1 MSHETETTVM
11 KTTDSQNVAAV
22 SVEVLVIGAGLGGL
36 GATAKLL
43 RAGHKDVVVLEAGED
58 VGGVWRINK
67 YPNVA
72 CDTPIDL
79 YAYSFFTGDT
89 WTTNFAPGKEI
100 QAYLKRLSDHF
111 GVTPRISFNTRV
123 VSAVWSETSNHWTV
137 TSTDGRQWIARYVV
151 WAGGLFSQPL
161 KAVSKGVETFTG
173 LSVHSTEWHEG
184 IDLKGKRVAVVG
196 GGATSIQVVP
206 YVQEHAKSLIA
217 FVRTPS
223 YVSPRP
229 DIVFAE
235 SERGTPE
242 FVARLFERRKDWF
255 ERFEVLTKTRFP
267 MNDKL
272 VGEQEAAWK
281 ELFHTQVKD
290 PHARE
295 VLTPQYRYGCKR
307 PLFSSMYYPA
317 VTQPNVTLVGR
328 GVSHVDGDCIVDAEG
343 ERYPVDV
350 IVWATGFNTVGMLNG
365 IDIRGRDGRELA
377 KEWDPVP
384 KAYFGTLAKGF
395 PNLFVIAGPNTGSP
409 GTTDIME
416 GQIDLLIGVIEE
428 AEAMGATSVEVDPHV
443 FDDFNEDMRRRGDAS
458 VLVLGNCNS
467 YYRVGGDGQ
476 VYTHWPDTM
485 ASFAT
490 RIANEGLAGVRY
502 AGQKAAA

>member
-1 MSHETETTVM
+1 MEKVVTSEKNEISRSI
-11 KTTDSQNVAAV
+11 DI
-22 SVEVLVIGAGLGGL
+22 EVLVIGAGLGGV
-36 GATAKLL
+36 GAAAKLIQ
-43 RAGHKDVVVLEAGED
+43 AGHEEITILEAGND
-58 VGGVWRINK
+58 VGGVWRTNR

-79 YAYSFFTGDT
+79 YCYSFFPGDT
-89 WTTNFAPGKEI
+89 WTTNFAPGNEI
-100 QAYLKRLSDHF
+100 QAYLRRLSAHF
-111 GVTPRISFNTRV
+111 GVTPKIHFNTRV
-123 VSAVWSETSNHWTV
+123 ASAVWMEESGCWKV
-137 TSTDGRQWIARYVV
+137 TSTAGQEWVARYLI

-161 KAVSKGVETFTG
+161 LTVAEGLETFTG
-173 LSVHSTEWHEG
+173 LSVHSTEWHDG

-196 GGATSIQVVP
+196 AGATSIQVVP
-206 YVQEHAKSLIA
+206 YAQEQAEKLIV

-229 DIVFAE
+229 DIVFSE

-242 FVARLFERRKDWF
+242 FVARLFERRKEWF
-255 ERFEVLTKTRFP
+255 DRFEVITKTRFP
-267 MNDKL
+267 MNEKL
-272 VGEQEAAWK
+272 VREQEAAWK
-281 ELFHTQVKD
+281 KVFESQVED
-290 PHARE
+290 PQKRE
-295 VLTPQYRYGCKR
+295 VLIPKYRYGCKR

-317 VTQPNVTLVGR
+317 VSQENVELVGR
-328 GVSHVDGDCIVDAEG
+328 GVSHVDGDCIVDTEG

-350 IVWATGFNTVGMLNG
+350 IIWATGFNTVGMLNG
-365 IDIRGRDGRELA
+365 IDIRGAGGRELA

-409 GTTDIME
+409 GTTDIIE
-416 GQIDLLIGVIEE
+416 AQIDLLIRVIEE
-428 AEAMGATSVEVDPHV
+428 AQSVFATSVEVYPDH
-443 FDDFNEDMRRRGDAS
+443 FDSFNEDIRSRGDAS

-485 ASFAT
+485 ESFVT
-490 RIANEGLAGVRY
+490 RIGKEGRKGIRFNRSNDRS
-502 AGQKAAA
+502 